1 MSSNQLNDISK
12 VYMEAVYGGG
22 KKEEKDT
29 RMVVTNAD
37 KKANTKA
44 YQNYKAGSK
53 AYKAADHLKD
63 NYEFARHK
71 ASVISRG
78 GRLEDAVESWN
89 QKLAYREAMKEVSEK
104 KEVNVKDTYKTVA
117 AIVDYDRAKKGSKDA
132 TYDSM
137 KGDKEGAKKERDYA
151 AWERSKMK
159 KDDPNWKSKKYHTG
173 MHGEG
178 YQRDPEG
185 QEKDRKRSKQ
195 TDPSK
200 AGFTGIGDSIEDIMK
215 QNAAMKKAAAK
226 KKTGVSEG
234 YGKKKKKKHD
244 CASKVKHE
252 EFGIGNCIPEMHDLD
267 ESGNVSHY
275 DVEFAEYIVEGVPAE
290 ELEILEGHMHEH
302 VIHEKKA
309 AKDYDGDGKIE
320 SGKDEYFGSKDK
332 AIKKAMGKKVKKESL
347 SDWRDDLSDL
357 VEIVAGPEERVE
369 KEVKEKKVKNKV
381 VINPKFT
388 EAVEEMG
395 GELLEM
401 VEVTEEYAP
410 EIEAATEYFYAEGI
424 NEDGL
429 DAIIEE
435 VGLDTFVEFVIDS
448 AQDLNEERA
457 ARKMSA
463 RNLQTL
469 KKKTIPAAKEAEAKR
484 QKEKKGEYS
493 AAYKKKETDVTVYDK
508 AKAKAKAKPAAK
520 KVAAVTKQVKKLQPA
535 KKASKQGIGDKI
547 RGAIKKGV
555 ARHQAARAKGREPEK
570 RVKEFGKGF
579 ASGVKGAVKFAGKV
593 KKVVSEEELGE
604 AKKKPS
610 VHDDYYDP
618 MEDPEFDPHEA
629 EATRGQS
636 GRGTSGKMNVRKKYP
651 VKEGQVK
658 KELGY
663 LSKAVKTMKGK
674 NIAKADKIADDFNV
688 QALIDSGKFTSQEI
702 NAIVEAER
710 SLGDRLH
717 RKRKLYDKTTKKAMQ
732 FARDEGEA
740 SGHARYRMSSISRE
754 MDGIKAKM
762 KKEG

>member
-1 MSSNQLNDISK
+1 M
-12 VYMEAVYGGG
+12 
-22 KKEEKDT
+22 
-29 RMVVTNAD
+29 
-37 KKANTKA
+37 
-44 YQNYKAGSK
+44 KAGNK

-71 ASVISRG
+71 ASIISRG

-89 QKLAYREAMKEVSEK
+89 QKLAYREAMKNVSEQ
-104 KEVNVKDTYKTVA
+104 KEVDVKDTYKTVA
-117 AIVDYDRAKKGSKDA
+117 AVIDYDRSKKGSKDA

-137 KGDKEGAKKERDYA
+137 KGDKKAAKKERDYA
-151 AWERSKMK
+151 AFERGKMK

-178 YQRDPEG
+178 KMY
-185 QEKDRKRSKQ
+185 
-195 TDPSK
+195 
-200 AGFTGIGDSIEDIMK
+200 
-215 QNAAMKKAAAK
+215 
-226 KKTGVSEG
+226 G
-234 YGKKKKKKHD
+234 YSGGGLVKKKKKKHD

-252 EFGIGNCIPEMHDLD
+252 EYGIGNCIPEMHDLD

-302 VIHEKKA
+302 VIREKMA

-357 VEIVAGPEERVE
+357 VEIVAGPEDRVE

-388 EAVEEMG
+388 EAVEDMG

-401 VEVTEEYAP
+401 VEVTEEYEP
-410 EIEAATEYFYAEGI
+410 QIEAATEYFYAEGI
-424 NEDGL
+424 NEEGL

-435 VGLDTFVEFVIDS
+435 VGLDDFVDFVIDS
-448 AQDLNEERA
+448 AQDLNEERS

-469 KKKTIPAAKEAEAKR
+469 TKKTIPAAKDAEAKR

-547 RGAIKKGV
+547 RGAITKGV

-604 AKKKPS
+604 QNELVTKEVKDLQKAAK
-610 VHDDYYDP
+610 
-618 MEDPEFDPHEA
+618 
-629 EATRGQS
+629 TG
-636 GRGTSGKMNVRKKYP
+636 
-651 VKEGQVK
+651 
-658 KELGY
+658 
-663 LSKAVKTMKGK
+663 KGK
-674 NIAKADKIADDFNV
+674 YVAKADKIEEKNCGCGQTPCITYGKENKFN
-688 QALIDSGKFTSQEI
+688 
-702 NAIVEAER
+702 EAM
-710 SLGDRLH
+710 SS
-717 RKRKLYDKTTKKAMQ
+717 YDKARKAA
-732 FARDEGEA
+732 ARRAADRNAARRRGEMGGRMERETYTSEGGTRMHHKGYKAREGE
-740 SGHARYRMSSISRE
+740 
-754 MDGIKAKM
+754 
-762 KKEG
+762 

>member
-44 YQNYKAGSK
+44 YQNYKAGNK
-53 AYKAADHLKD
+53 AYKGADHLKD

-71 ASVISRG
+71 ASIISRG

-89 QKLAYREAMKEVSEK
+89 QKVAYKEAMNNVSEK

-173 MHGEG
+173 MHGESYETTKTKEVMGALKKRDLKQDVKKKIAADIVKKKGDTSKSDDRYAYEG

-302 VIHEKKA
+302 VIREKMA

-357 VEIVAGPEERVE
+357 IEIVAGPEDEVE
-369 KEVKEKKVKNKV
+369 KKVKESNVKNKV
-381 VINPKFT
+381 VINPKIS
-388 EAVEEMG
+388 EAIEEIG
-395 GELLEM
+395 GEVLEHHQKD
-401 VEVTEEYAP
+401 A
-410 EIEAATEYFYAEGI
+410 
-424 NEDGL
+424 DG
-429 DAIIEE
+429 
-435 VGLDTFVEFVIDS
+435 
-448 AQDLNEERA
+448 N
-457 ARKMSA
+457 
-463 RNLQTL
+463 
-469 KKKTIPAAKEAEAKR
+469 TIP
-484 QKEKKGEYS
+484 
-493 AAYKKKETDVTVYDK
+493 
-508 AKAKAKAKPAAK
+508 
-520 KVAAVTKQVKKLQPA
+520 
-535 KKASKQGIGDKI
+535 
-547 RGAIKKGV
+547 
-555 ARHQAARAKGREPEK
+555 
-570 RVKEFGKGF
+570 
-579 ASGVKGAVKFAGKV
+579 
-593 KKVVSEEELGE
+593 
-604 AKKKPS
+604 
-610 VHDDYYDP
+610 HDDV
-618 MEDPEFDPHEA
+618 
-629 EATRGQS
+629 
-636 GRGTSGKMNVRKKYP
+636 N
-651 VKEGQVK
+651 EGQVK
-658 KELGY
+658 KEIKA
-663 LSKAVKTMKGK
+663 LSTAARTLKGR
-674 NIAKADKIADDFNV
+674 NVAKADKIEEGTGKKNCGCGQDPCITYGEQKEGSRLGKSQVEESEKLAQKAYDRAQKLGAKRRAKQGVNRGV
-688 QALIDSGKFTSQEI
+688 GKSERAGYNLAQAQRSRNTDAATQGGPQTGGGSKSFGYAKNKSNPVKSKSVGDSGQ
-702 NAIVEAER
+702 V
-710 SLGDRLH
+710 
-717 RKRKLYDKTTKKAMQ
+717 
-732 FARDEGEA
+732 
-740 SGHARYRMSSISRE
+740 GHARKRDEKTSVGKSGKTLKTSKYKLSFKDRQTHHTRSASSRRDPKQNPKHTANTQKEENIFSRLME
-754 MDGIKAKM
+754 ADKKGKGSGTKDACYNKVKASAKVWPSAYASGRLVQCR
-762 KKEG
+762 KKGAENYGKGSD

>member
-12 VYMEAVYGGG
+12 VYLNQIAEETPAERIDRISKANVAKQ
-22 KKEEKDT
+22 KKDSD
-29 RMVVTNAD
+29 A
-37 KKANTKA
+37 KKAASNKKTA
-44 YQNYKAGSK
+44 
-53 AYKAADHLKD
+53 
-63 NYEFARHK
+63 EFQKHK
-71 ASVISRG
+71 ASVLAKG
-78 GRLEDAVESWN
+78 GRPVDALDSWHKKQAHKES
-89 QKLAYREAMKEVSEK
+89 YSSVSEK

>member
-12 VYMEAVYGGG
+12 VYLNQIAEETPAERIDRISKANVAKQ
-22 KKEEKDT
+22 KKDSDAKKAA
-29 RMVVTNAD
+29 RD
-37 KKANTKA
+37 KKT
-44 YQNYKAGSK
+44 S
-53 AYKAADHLKD
+53 
-63 NYEFARHK
+63 EFQKHK
-71 ASVISRG
+71 ASVLAKG
-78 GRLEDAVESWN
+78 GRPVDALDSWHKKQAHKESY
-89 QKLAYREAMKEVSEK
+89 ASVSEK

>member
-44 YQNYKAGSK
+44 YQNYKAGNK
-53 AYKAADHLKD
+53 AYKGADHLKD

-71 ASVISRG
+71 ASIISRG

-89 QKLAYREAMKEVSEK
+89 QKVAYKEAMNNVSEK

-173 MHGEG
+173 MHGESYETTKTKEVMG
-178 YQRDPEG
+178 ALKKRDLKQDVKKKIAADIVKKKG
-185 QEKDRKRSKQ
+185 DTSKSDDRYAYEEVVHEQ
-195 TDPSK
+195 
-200 AGFTGIGDSIEDIMK
+200 GIEDILARLEK
-215 QNAAMKKAAAK
+215 KRISKGGNPDESPLGKKTGRAMKAQQDKARK
-226 KKTGVSEG
+226 KAGVSEG
-234 YGKKKKKKHD
+234 YGKKKKKHD

-252 EFGIGNCIPEMHDLD
+252 EYGIGNCIPEMHDLD
-267 ESGNVSHY
+267 ESGKVSHY
-275 DVEFAEYIVEGVPAE
+275 DVEFEEYIVEGVPVG

-302 VIHEKKA
+302 VIREKMA

-347 SDWRDDLSDL
+347 SDWRTDLSDL
-357 VEIVAGPEERVE
+357 IEVVAEPEEKAE
-369 KEVKEKKVKNKV
+369 KEVVEKKVKNKV

-401 VEVTEEYAP
+401 EV
-410 EIEAATEYFYAEGI
+410 
-424 NEDGL
+424 
-429 DAIIEE
+429 
-435 VGLDTFVEFVIDS
+435 
-448 AQDLNEERA
+448 
-457 ARKMSA
+457 
-463 RNLQTL
+463 
-469 KKKTIPAAKEAEAKR
+469 
-484 QKEKKGEYS
+484 
-493 AAYKKKETDVTVYDK
+493 
-508 AKAKAKAKPAAK
+508 
-520 KVAAVTKQVKKLQPA
+520 
-535 KKASKQGIGDKI
+535 
-547 RGAIKKGV
+547 
-555 ARHQAARAKGREPEK
+555 
-570 RVKEFGKGF
+570 
-579 ASGVKGAVKFAGKV
+579 
-593 KKVVSEEELGE
+593 
-604 AKKKPS
+604 
-610 VHDDYYDP
+610 
-618 MEDPEFDPHEA
+618 
-629 EATRGQS
+629 
-636 GRGTSGKMNVRKKYP
+636 
-651 VKEGQVK
+651 VK
-658 KELGY
+658 KELKDLKKGAET
-663 LSKAVKTMKGK
+663 LKGK
-674 NIAKADKIADDFNV
+674 NIAKADKV
-688 QALIDSGKFTSQEI
+688 EEGKNCGCGQNPCVTYGTDNS
-702 NAIVEAER
+702 VMSEAER
-710 SLGDRLH
+710 KLADRLA
-717 RKRKLYDKTTKKAMQ
+717 RKRKVYDKTTKKAMQ

-762 KKEG
+762 NKEG